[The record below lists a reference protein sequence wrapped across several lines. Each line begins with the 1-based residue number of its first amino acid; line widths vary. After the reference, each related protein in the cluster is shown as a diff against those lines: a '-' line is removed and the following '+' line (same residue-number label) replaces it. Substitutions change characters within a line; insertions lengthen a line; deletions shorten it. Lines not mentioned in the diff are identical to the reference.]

1 VNWRDTRTSDA
12 ERDLTI
18 EVFTHEEAM
27 AARARFAARFSDPS
41 LTLGQYVFAEP
52 RLLAVLRI
60 PHTITQQLAAEYER
74 WFRSLAE

>member
-1 VNWRDTRTSDA
+1 
-12 ERDLTI
+12 
-18 EVFTHEEAM
+18 
-27 AARARFAARFSDPS
+27 

-60 PHTITQQLAAEYER
+60 PHAFTPQQAAEYER